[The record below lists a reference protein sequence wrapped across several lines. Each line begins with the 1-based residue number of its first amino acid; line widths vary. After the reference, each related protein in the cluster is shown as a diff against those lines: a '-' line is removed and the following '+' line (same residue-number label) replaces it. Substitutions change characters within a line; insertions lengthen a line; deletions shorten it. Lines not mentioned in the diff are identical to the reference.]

1 MASFYSN
8 SSLMSSDLQSLSK
21 KNAFNDMLTV
31 GLLWSDIDIY
41 VVHRYVVQLSTFSEI
56 TFVCSTWVCLHNDY
70 LFLLLHLYSLST
82 VHCSHSCTLLQATL
96 ALLLV
101 VSLLKSV
108 CCDFSIF
115 SAMMPQSPAPCLTW
129 YGIPSYTHHLL

>member
-56 TFVCSTWVCLHNDY
+56 TFVCST
-70 LFLLLHLYSLST
+70 
-82 VHCSHSCTLLQATL
+82 
-96 ALLLV
+96 
-101 VSLLKSV
+101 
-108 CCDFSIF
+108 
-115 SAMMPQSPAPCLTW
+115 
-129 YGIPSYTHHLL
+129 